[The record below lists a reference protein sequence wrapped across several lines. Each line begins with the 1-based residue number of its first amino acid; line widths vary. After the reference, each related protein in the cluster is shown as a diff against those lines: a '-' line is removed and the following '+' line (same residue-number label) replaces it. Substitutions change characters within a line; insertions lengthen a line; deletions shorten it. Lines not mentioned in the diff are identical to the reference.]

1 VASWIVAGVLPAEAV
16 IDPGLSWESFSS
28 DDIGS
33 SYASTEEGGMAQHD
47 GEDRSILAHALRR
60 DFGTQHAVD
69 GVDLDVPGG
78 RIFGFLG
85 PNGAG
90 KSTLVKILTTILNP
104 TAGSATVA
112 GYDVQRQGGKVRQA
126 IGVALQDVG
135 LDPLMTAREL
145 LMLQSELFGT
155 SREQGRKTA
164 ERLLKTVG
172 LDDVDPKKRSG
183 SYSGGMKR
191 RLDLALALV
200 HDPRILFLDEPTT
213 GLDPASRA
221 AIWEEVRRLNVELGM
236 TIFLTTQ
243 YLEEADRLADEV
255 AIINKGR
262 IVAHGT
268 PDELKR
274 EVGEEVVELQF
285 GSCEDAAR
293 AYDVLAPIAP
303 NRQAANRDLRLYF
316 GRAAENVPELVR
328 ALDGAGL
335 RLQGLTIEQ
344 PTLDD
349 VFLRVTGEAL
359 EHEVDEAAETED
371 GGGSGGAKAAAEIA
385 FAAAVL
391 EDAPNATGGARPVMD
406 GEEVR
411 P

>member
-1 VASWIVAGVLPAEAV
+1 MTA
-16 IDPGLSWESFSS
+16 
-28 DDIGS
+28 
-33 SYASTEEGGMAQHD
+33 HN
-47 GEDRSILAHALRR
+47 GEDRSITAEGMRR
-60 DFGTQHAVD
+60 DFGALHAVD
-69 GVDLDVPGG
+69 GVDLEIPGG

-104 TAGSATVA
+104 TAGRATVA
-112 GYDVQRQGGKVRQA
+112 GYDVQKQGGKVREA

-155 SREQGRKTA
+155 PRDEARKTA
-164 ERLLKTVG
+164 ERLLVTVG
-172 LDDVDPKKRSG
+172 LDDVDPKKRAG
-183 SYSGGMKR
+183 AYSSGMKR

-221 AIWEEVRRLNVELGM
+221 AIWEEVRRLNEELGM

-243 YLEEADRLADEV
+243 YLEEADRLADEI
-255 AIINKGR
+255 AIINKGK
-262 IVAHGT
+262 IVAQGT
-268 PDELKR
+268 PSDLKR
-274 EVGEEVVELQF
+274 EVGDEVVELQF
-285 GSCEDAAR
+285 GSCEDAAS
-293 AYDVLAPIAP
+293 ADDALAAVAP
-303 NRQAANRDLRLYF
+303 NRQASNRELRLYF

-328 ALDGAGL
+328 ALDGAGI

-344 PTLDD
+344 PSLDD

-359 EHEVDEAAETED
+359 EHEVDEAGD
-371 GGGSGGAKAAAEIA
+371 GASASPASSD
-385 FAAAVL
+385 V
-391 EDAPNATGGARPVMD
+391 DAPPPGNDERA
-406 GEEVR
+406 EVTS
-411 P
+411 

>member
-1 VASWIVAGVLPAEAV
+1 MTTKG
-16 IDPGLSWESFSS
+16 
-28 DDIGS
+28 
-33 SYASTEEGGMAQHD
+33 D
-47 GEDRSILAHALRR
+47 GADRSIRAEGLRR
-60 DFGTQHAVD
+60 RFGKLDAVD
-69 GVDLDVPGG
+69 GVGLDVPGG
-78 RIFGFLG
+78 QIFGFLG

-104 TAGSATVA
+104 TGGNATVA
-112 GYDVQRQGGKVRQA
+112 GYDVQRQGGKVREA

-145 LMLQSELFGT
+145 LVLQAELFGT
-155 SREQGRKTA
+155 PRDEARKTA

-172 LDDVDPKKRSG
+172 LDDVDPKKRAG
-183 SYSGGMKR
+183 AYSGGMKR

-221 AIWEEVRRLNVELGM
+221 AIWEEVRRLNDELGM

-243 YLEEADRLADEV
+243 YLEEADRLADQI

-262 IVAHGT
+262 IVASGT

-274 EVGEEVVELQF
+274 QVGDEVVELQF
-285 GSCEDAAR
+285 GSREDAGR
-293 AYDVLAPIAP
+293 AYDALAPVAP
-303 NRQAANRDLRLYF
+303 NRQAAERELRLYF

-328 ALDGAGL
+328 ALDGAGV
-335 RLQGLTIEQ
+335 RLQGMTIEQ
-344 PTLDD
+344 PSLDD

-359 EHEVDEAAETED
+359 EHEVDEAAADVPEV
-371 GGGSGGAKAAAEIA
+371 AE
-385 FAAAVL
+385 
-391 EDAPNATGGARPVMD
+391 ARS
-406 GEEVR
+406 
-411 P
+411 

>member
-1 VASWIVAGVLPAEAV
+1 M
-16 IDPGLSWESFSS
+16 
-28 DDIGS
+28 
-33 SYASTEEGGMAQHD
+33 TTTHGGA
-47 GEDRSILAHALRR
+47 DRSIKAEGLRR
-60 DFGTQHAVD
+60 TFGKLDAVD
-69 GVDLDVPGG
+69 GVELDVPGG
-78 RIFGFLG
+78 QIFGFLG

-112 GYDVQRQGGKVRQA
+112 GYDIRRQSGKVREA

-145 LMLQSELFGT
+145 LVLQSELFGT
-155 SREQGRKTA
+155 PRDEARKTA

-183 SYSGGMKR
+183 AYSGGMKR

-213 GLDPASRA
+213 GLDPSSRA
-221 AIWEEVRRLNVELGM
+221 AIWEEVRRLNDEFGM

-243 YLEEADRLADEV
+243 YLEEADRLADQI

-262 IVAHGT
+262 IVAQGT

-274 EVGEEVVELQF
+274 EVGDEVVELQF
-285 GSCEDAAR
+285 GSCEDAER
-293 AYDVLAPIAP
+293 AYDAVASVAP
-303 NRQAANRDLRLYF
+303 NRQATNRELRLYF

-328 ALDGAGL
+328 ALDGAGI
-335 RLQGLTIEQ
+335 RLQGMTIEQ
-344 PTLDD
+344 PSLDD
-349 VFLRVTGEAL
+349 VFLRVTGEGL
-359 EHEVDEAAETED
+359 EHEVDEAAED
-371 GGGSGGAKAAAEIA
+371 VPDVAEVTA
-385 FAAAVL
+385 
-391 EDAPNATGGARPVMD
+391 
-406 GEEVR
+406 
-411 P
+411 